1 MAGGGW
7 DGKAE
12 AIIHKKVRCACE
24 GCAVENK
31 AP

>member
-12 AIIHKKVRCACE
+12 AIVHKEVRCACE